1 MRSPDGKNSTFSAQ
15 PYAHMKIGIID
26 LGSNTFNLLIAE
38 IDDRG
43 GYKPL
48 YRSKVGVKLGEGG
61 FERNY
66 ITEAA
71 MERAFVALQAQL
83 AAIQNQYCD
92 RVLAFATSAIRS
104 ASNGAQFVEKVKETL
119 GITIHI
125 ISGDREA
132 EMIYHG
138 VQLSGSLSQ
147 EAQLVMDIG
156 GGSTEFII
164 CNEDEIFWKR
174 SYELGVSRLLEKFN
188 PEDPIS
194 PETIARLESFL
205 DVQLVDM
212 YKASAEWKVKGLIG
226 SSGSFDTFSDLLS
239 MRKGDYEIQ
248 LEQPSWPLEKAA
260 LRSELDTLIRS
271 TRHQREMMPG
281 MLPLRVNMIVLSAL
295 FVRLMFK
302 HLPFES
308 ARLSRYSLKEGV
320 LFDVLKGNL

>member
-1 MRSPDGKNSTFSAQ
+1 
-15 PYAHMKIGIID
+15 MKVGIID

-48 YRSKVGVKLGEGG
+48 YRSKIGVKLGEGG

-83 AAIQNQYCD
+83 GAIQNQYCD

-104 ASNGAQFVEKVKETL
+104 ASNGHQFVDKVKEML
-119 GITIHI
+119 GINIHV

-138 VQLSGSLSQ
+138 VQLAGALGQ
-147 EAQLVMDIG
+147 ANEVIMDIG
-156 GGSTEFII
+156 GGSTEFIV

-188 PEDPIS
+188 PEDPIA
-194 PETIARLESFL
+194 PATLAQIETYLEGELGEVFE
-205 DVQLVDM
+205 
-212 YKASAEWKVKGLIG
+212 ACREWKVKGLVG

-239 MRKGDYEIQ
+239 KKSGDYEIQ
-248 LEQPSWPLEKAA
+248 LEQSTWPFAREPLKAELEI
-260 LRSELDTLIRS
+260 LIKS
-271 TRHQREMMPG
+271 TRKQREAMPG
-281 MLPLRVNMIVLSAL
+281 MLPLRVNMIVLSAI
-295 FVRLMFK
+295 FVRLMLK
-302 HLPFES
+302 HINFDTV
-308 ARLSRYSLKEGV
+308 RLSRYSLKEGV